1 MKEVLLQRYLEPLS
15 KLTKWKAFLN
25 WRGECNALTSS
36 GQIVVEDIYNCYAIY
51 CLSLN
56 GKFEYGQVPKL
67 VLVQKENHSE
77 GTLKCI
83 EYKLTS
89 SIVSRVKDFLALK
102 KGQEKLN
109 DNENKDYKSIIF
121 EAKTELMQM
130 LLKLNSDVIILQEMT
145 ASKLKENQEKIL
157 ALEKNLNGMKS
168 LHVKDF
174 TDAAIK
180 EQTNEKKIVELK
192 EEFINFKIEGQEIQ
206 NKTLSD
212 VKSILELNW
221 ELNEMQEQTKSDV
234 TQIKVMLQNQA
245 KKA

>member
-83 EYKLTS
+83 EYKLTN
-89 SIVSRVKDFLALK
+89 SIVTRVKDFLAMK
-102 KGQEKLN
+102 KGQERLN
-109 DNENKDYKSIIF
+109 DDENKDYKSIIF

-130 LLKLNSDVIILQEMT
+130 LLKLNSDITIYQEIN
-145 ASKLKENQEKIL
+145 AAKLKANQEKML
-157 ALEKNLNGMKS
+157 DLQQNLDDLKRI
-168 LHVKDF
+168 HVQDS
-174 TDAAIK
+174 TNVAIK
-180 EQTNEKKIVELK
+180 EQTNEKKIEELTEDFAKFKVE
-192 EEFINFKIEGQEIQ
+192 IQEIQ

-221 ELNEMQEQTKSDV
+221 ELNEMQEETHSDV
-234 TQIKVMLQNQA
+234 TQIKAMFQNQA
-245 KKA
+245 KNA

>member
-109 DNENKDYKSIIF
+109 DDENKDYKSIIF

-130 LLKLNSDVIILQEMT
+130 LLKLNSDVTILHEIT
-145 ASKLKENQEKIL
+145 NSRLKENQEKIL
-157 ALEKNLNGMKS
+157 ALEKNLNELKS
-168 LHVKDF
+168 LNVKNF
-174 TDAAIK
+174 TDTSTK
-180 EQTNEKKIVELK
+180 EQTNEKKIMELK

-221 ELNEMQEQTKSDV
+221 ELNEMQEHTQSDV
-234 TQIKVMLQNQA
+234 TQIKAMLQNQA

>member
-109 DNENKDYKSIIF
+109 DDENKDYKSIIF
-121 EAKTELMQM
+121 EAKTEVMQM
-130 LLKLNSDVIILQEMT
+130 LLKLNSDVTILHEIT
-145 ASKLKENQEKIL
+145 NSRLKENQEKIL
-157 ALEKNLNGMKS
+157 ALEKNLNELKS
-168 LHVKDF
+168 LNVKNF
-174 TDAAIK
+174 TDTSTK
-180 EQTNEKKIVELK
+180 EQTNEKKIMELK

-221 ELNEMQEQTKSDV
+221 ELNEMQEHTQSDV
-234 TQIKVMLQNQA
+234 TQIKAMLQNQA